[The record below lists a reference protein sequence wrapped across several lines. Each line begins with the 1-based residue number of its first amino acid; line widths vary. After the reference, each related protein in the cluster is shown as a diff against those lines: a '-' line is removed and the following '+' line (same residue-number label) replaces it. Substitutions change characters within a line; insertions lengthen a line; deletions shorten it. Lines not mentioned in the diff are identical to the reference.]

1 MNLITN
7 FNYKTMNK
15 FTLVLVFI
23 TSFSLSCFAQ
33 EKKDSIETKDIHII
47 KEYTPFLEDGNKK
60 RFTPAMPAVKSSKPS
75 NLQYAVPS
83 QFKETTYEPDEIKP
97 LPIQLNDEQTMTNFY
112 LKTGYGTANNPLIQ
126 LAIAGAKKNNFS
138 AGLLGNLHSL
148 KGKQFSDQKMRDAS
162 IQLYGTKEITNYS
175 LDANAHFD
183 HQHDVLYGYDHTL
196 YQLDEYRLK
205 QTWNNYGAKISAQSN
220 ANEDLDYNVG
230 FGFDLLKDRRYSDSE
245 QQVVFT
251 GGAKKVLAN
260 DWNAGADAQL
270 SFRNTK
276 TPQAAQKKSTA
287 SIFTVTPYVKP
298 QLNSGDLKLGIS
310 LNNDK
315 ANGLK
320 LFPHIDFQIPFAN
333 DAYIFYAGWK
343 GETQM
348 NGLLQ
353 LSQENARLSK
363 NATPIDQT
371 QQILTP
377 IGVKGSLNSDL
388 AFNLSL
394 SRKAIGN
401 ASLYV
406 QEDALL
412 TIAKPRPTFDLVR
425 EEKLTS
431 WVPQLLLN
439 YQMGEKINATADIHY
454 NAYKTKTNP
463 TAYHLPAFSTAID
476 FDFKPMDNLTLGLDV
491 NALSG
496 IKPFDNKTL
505 KSIFNANLNANYQL
519 TDRFE
524 IFLDANN
531 IGNQKYERWKNYPVI
546 GANILAGFVLSY

>member
-1 MNLITN
+1 
-7 FNYKTMNK
+7 MNK
-15 FTLVLVFI
+15 FFLFSFLFCLV
-23 TSFSLSCFAQ
+23 SMSSFAQ
-33 EKKDSIETKDIHII
+33 EKKDSIEKKDIHII
-47 KEYTPFLEDGNKK
+47 KEYTPFLEDGKK
-60 RFTPAMPAVKSSKPS
+60 KKFTPAMPKVKSSKPS

-97 LPIQLNDEQTMTNFY
+97 LPIELKDEQVHSNFY
-112 LKTGYGTANNPLIQ
+112 LKGGYGTSNNPLIQ

-138 AGLLGNLHSL
+138 AGLIGNLHSV
-148 KGKQFSDQKMRDAS
+148 KGKQFPDQKMRDAN
-162 IQLYGTKEITNYS
+162 IKLYGTKEITNHS
-175 LDANAHFD
+175 LDADAHFN
-183 HQHDVLYGYDHTL
+183 HQHDLLYGYDHKA
-196 YQLDEYRLK
+196 YQLKEDTLK

-220 ANEDLDYNVG
+220 PNASLNYNLG

-245 QQVVFT
+245 QQVVLN
-251 GGAKKVLAN
+251 GGAKQTLGN
-260 DWNAGADAQL
+260 GWDAGADAKI

-276 TPQAAQKKSTA
+276 TPLAASNKSSA
-287 SIFTVTPYVKP
+287 SILTAIPYVKP
-298 QLNSGDLKLGIS
+298 QLNNGNLKLGFS

-333 DAYIFYAGWK
+333 DEYIFYAGWK

-353 LSQENARLSK
+353 LTQENARLSQ

-377 IGVKGSLNSDL
+377 LGVKGSLNSDL

-394 SRKAIGN
+394 SRKTIGN
-401 ASLYV
+401 ASLFIE
-406 QEDALL
+406 EDPLI
-412 TIAKPRPTFDLVR
+412 TILKPRPAFDIVN
-425 EEKLTS
+425 EKKLSS

-439 YQMGEKINATADIHY
+439 YQLGEKVNATADIHY
-454 NAYKTKTNP
+454 NAYKTKTNKA
-463 TAYHLPAFSTAID
+463 AYHLPAFSTAID
-476 FDFKPMDNLTLGLDV
+476 LDFKPMDNLNLGLDV
-491 NALSG
+491 QALSG
-496 IKPFDNKTL
+496 IKTFENKTL
-505 KSIFNANLNANYQL
+505 KSIFNANINAGYEL

-531 IGNQKYERWKNYPVI
+531 IANQKYQRWKNYPVI
-546 GANILAGFVLSY
+546 GTNILAGFVISY